1 MGLFERLKNNSAS
14 KAQVNQR
21 EAEPSFVE
29 LMDDWDASE
38 MFEAVQR
45 VRLLNDSIEL
55 VFKTVYPKTF
65 FYRYG
70 FAIEQAQRL
79 LKLSRGKNN
88 EYIVRKFLETL
99 ESGKTSI
106 CNDFLVRCFM
116 AKKLVYVEEELQE
129 YMDEMSDESYDVL
142 LKLLNYT
149 EDDAVAEHRSP
160 SLFAGLALF
169 FVLGSLLSEIP
180 EVSHSVHSHYCN
192 GDCANCPP
200 HYGYRYGRWYY
211 GRAHQGG
218 CERGGNGGAYGHCY
232 LD

>member
-1 MGLFERLKNNSAS
+1 MGLFDRLKNNSTY
-14 KAQVNQR
+14 KAQVNHP
-21 EAEPSFVE
+21 ESEPSFVE
-29 LMDDWDASE
+29 LMDEWDPHE
-38 MFEAVQR
+38 VFEAVQR

-65 FYRYG
+65 FYRYR
-70 FAIEQAQRL
+70 FAVEQAQRL
-79 LKLSRGKNN
+79 LELSRGKNN

-99 ESGKTSI
+99 EAGKTSI

-116 AKKLVYVEEELQE
+116 ANKLVYVEEDIQE
-129 YMDEMSDESYDVL
+129 YMDEMSGESYDVFM
-142 LKLLNYT
+142 KLLNYT
-149 EDDAVAEHRSP
+149 EADTAAEHRSP
-160 SLFAGLALF
+160 SLFSGLALF

-180 EVSHSVHSHYCN
+180 EVSHTGHSHYCN